1 MLKNRMKQ
9 AVALLLALV
18 LALGGIA
25 LDPTPAAAA
34 DKNVKSGDAYY
45 TILSTKDKTA
55 EYVKPA
61 KKTCTSA
68 DIPKTIKISG
78 KTYKVVSIAANAF
91 KGCSKL
97 EKVEIGENV
106 KTIGKKAFYGCK
118 KLDSIVIYTKKLTS
132 KNVGVDAFKGI
143 NAKANVGVPTKYH
156 AAYKKILK
164 AKGVTGK
171 QQIIWMSGG
180 RYVEKYLTF
189 DKNHP
194 LPEPESA
201 GFTSGN
207 YSSSSSATIEAHPV
221 LDTAKYTV
229 GDTVPFTAGICLPP
243 QIYGTWNTR
252 TRYGAYV
259 RCGVCGEF
267 YESDAMLGLHRVLSE
282 CGGGNCHIGETQ
294 DYTEHY
300 FVPDPAPCKV
310 VYQFVLPDGLSYKE
324 GSLKVVNFFTGE
336 ISCKNYHTEISG
348 NKVIVVIDDIKSK
361 PFYVPFNIKEYEKN
375 PFVYHWTSEYE
386 STRTPIT
393 VTFETEMNSSTA
405 MDNTVSA
412 SITYYYKDA
421 QKTVN
426 FSDSSIHTASLQI
439 KNTGSAGDSLKG
451 ATFDLY
457 QQKSIRKE
465 GSKYGVLNWVKVAS
479 GLTTESIVSGLGI
492 GSRNGENRYRIV
504 QTSVPAGYEE
514 ADYTE
519 FELGI
524 NCSGKTTVTAKKL
537 RGGDVSVS
545 GGTVCVNITNVTN
558 NTAPVE
564 KTDSKDTGSTDIGSA
579 DTGSGS
585 TGSGTPPTTDTDNVV
600 EQPDDTDADDGL
612 VRVTA
617 VYYKDGVR
625 SFSMTYQQDAYG
637 GMMDSYNIYDCS
649 DEFQGCTLQKITV
662 DGAVVDSLPAKVRED
677 AEVCFYYVSK

>member
-132 KNVGVDAFKGI
+132 RNVGADAFKGI
-143 NAKANVGVPTKYH
+143 NAKANVGVPKKQY
-156 AAYKKILK
+156 AAYEKMLK
-164 AKGVTGK
+164 AKGITGEK
-171 QQIIWMSGG
+171 QIIGMSGG

-189 DKNHP
+189 DKNRP
-194 LPEPESA
+194 LPEPDDAE
-201 GFTSGN
+201 FTSGSYLSN
-207 YSSSSSATIEAHPV
+207 PV
-221 LDTAKYTV
+221 LNTAKYTI
-229 GDTVPFTAGICLPP
+229 GDTVPFKAGIRLAPK
-243 QIYGTWNTR
+243 IYGTWNTR
-252 TRYGAYV
+252 PGYGGYV

-267 YESDAMLGLHRVLSE
+267 FEGDVMLGLHRILSE
-282 CGGGNCHIGETQ
+282 CGGGNCYIGKTK

-300 FVPDPAPCKV
+300 FIPDPTPCKV
-310 VYQFVLPDGLSYKE
+310 VYQFTLPKGLSYKK
-324 GSLKVVNFFTGE
+324 GSLKVEGSNGETGSSNYDTQITDNRITVT
-336 ISCKNYHTEISG
+336 IS
-348 NKVIVVIDDIKSK
+348 DIKSE
-361 PFYVPFNIKEYEKN
+361 PFYTPFNIEKYKKN
-375 PFVYHWTSEYE
+375 PATYHMSGSEGIRA
-386 STRTPIT
+386 SIT
-393 VTFETEMNSSTA
+393 VLFETEMNSSVA
-405 MDNTVSA
+405 RDNAVSA

-426 FSDSSIHTASLQI
+426 LSDSSIHTASLQI
-439 KNTGSAGDSLKG
+439 KNTGSAGNSLKG
-451 ATFDLY
+451 AVFDLY

-465 GSKYGVLNWVKVAS
+465 GSNYGVLNWVKVAS

-492 GSRNGENRYRIV
+492 GSRNRENRYRIV

-564 KTDSKDTGSTDIGSA
+564 KTDSKDTGSSDTGST

-585 TGSGTPPTTDTDNVV
+585 TGSGTPPKTDTDNVV

-612 VRVTA
+612 VRVKA

-637 GMMDSYNIYDCS
+637 RMMDSYNIYDCS

-662 DGAVVDSLPAKVRED
+662 DGVVVDVLPAKVRED
-677 AEVCFYYVSK
+677 AEVCFYYVSSVC

>member
-1 MLKNRMKQ
+1 MSKNRIKQ
-9 AVALLLALV
+9 AMALLLALV
-18 LALGGIA
+18 LVVGGTALE
-25 LDPTPAAAA
+25 PTTAAAA
-34 DKNVKSGDAYY
+34 SKSIKAGDACY
-45 TILSTKDKTA
+45 TILPAGNKTV

-61 KKTCTSA
+61 TKTCTSA
-68 DIPKTIKISG
+68 DIPKTVKISG

-106 KTIGKKAFYGCK
+106 KTIGKKTFYGCK

-132 KNVGVDAFKGI
+132 RNVGADAFKGI
-143 NAKANVGVPTKYH
+143 NAKANVGVPKKYY
-156 AAYKKILK
+156 AAYRKMLK

-171 QQIIWMSGG
+171 QQIIWMSNGK
-180 RYVEKYLTF
+180 YMEKYLTF

-194 LPEPESA
+194 LPEPEDVW
-201 GFTSGN
+201 FTSG
-207 YSSSSSATIEAHPV
+207 SSSSNPV
-221 LDTAKYTV
+221 LDTAKYTI
-229 GDTVPFTAGICLPP
+229 GDTVPFKAGIRLAPK
-243 QIYGTWNTR
+243 IYGTWNTR
-252 TRYGAYV
+252 TGYGAYV

-267 YESDAMLGLHRVLSE
+267 YESDAMLGLHRILSE
-282 CGGGNCHIGETQ
+282 CGGGNYYIGKTQ

-324 GSLKVVNFFTGE
+324 GSLKVEGGNGE
-336 ISCKNYHTEISG
+336 IGNSNYDAQITG
-348 NKVIVVIDDIKSK
+348 NRIAVTINDIKSE
-361 PFYVPFNIKEYEKN
+361 PFYTPFDMEKYKKN
-375 PFVYHWTSEYE
+375 PFTFEFIE
-386 STRTPIT
+386 NGFSTRKS
-393 VTFETEMNSSTA
+393 VNVLFDTEMNSSVA
-405 MDNTVSA
+405 RDNAVSA

-426 FSDSSIHTASLQI
+426 LSDSSIHTASLQI

-492 GSRNGENRYRIV
+492 GSRNRENRYRIV

-537 RGGDVSVS
+537 RGGNVSVS

-564 KTDSKDTGSTDIGSA
+564 KTDSKDTGSSDTGST

-612 VRVTA
+612 VRVKA

-637 GMMDSYNIYDCS
+637 WMMDSYNIYDCS

-677 AEVCFYYVSK
+677 AEVCFYYVSQP

>member
-171 QQIIWMSGG
+171 QQIIWMSNGK
-180 RYVEKYLTF
+180 YVEKYLTF

-194 LPEPESA
+194 LPEPEDA
-201 GFTSGN
+201 GFTSGS
-207 YSSSSSATIEAHPV
+207 YLSYPV
-221 LDTAKYTV
+221 LDTAKYTI
-229 GDTVPFTAGICLPP
+229 GDTVPFKAGIRLAPK
-243 QIYGTWNTR
+243 IYGTWNTR
-252 TRYGAYV
+252 TGYGAYV

-267 YESDAMLGLHRVLSE
+267 YEGDVMLGLHCILSE

-300 FVPDPAPCKV
+300 FVPDPVPCKV

-324 GSLKVVNFFTGE
+324 GSLKVEGGNGE
-336 ISCKNYHTEISG
+336 IGNSNYDAQITG
-348 NKVIVVIDDIKSK
+348 NRIAVTINDIKSE
-361 PFYVPFNIKEYEKN
+361 PFYTPFDMEKYKKN
-375 PFVYHWTSEYE
+375 PFTFEYE
-386 STRTPIT
+386 DPKNGRATRKL
-393 VTFETEMNSSTA
+393 VSVLFDTEMNSNVV
-405 MDNTVSA
+405 MDNAVSA

-426 FSDSSIHTASLQI
+426 LSDSSIHTASLQI
-439 KNTGSAGDSLKG
+439 KNTGSAGNSLKG

-492 GSRNGENRYRIV
+492 GSRNRENRYRIV

-524 NCSGKTTVTAKKL
+524 NCNGKTTVTAKKL
-537 RGGDVSVS
+537 RGGDVSVN
-545 GGTVCVNITNVTN
+545 GGTVCISITNVTD

-564 KTDSKDTGSTDIGSA
+564 ETDSKDTGSTDTGSA

-585 TGSGTPPTTDTDNVV
+585 TGSGTPPKTDTDNVV

-612 VRVTA
+612 VRVKA

-637 GMMDSYNIYDCS
+637 GMMDSYNIYDCF

-662 DGAVVDSLPAKVRED
+662 DGVVVDSLPTKVRED